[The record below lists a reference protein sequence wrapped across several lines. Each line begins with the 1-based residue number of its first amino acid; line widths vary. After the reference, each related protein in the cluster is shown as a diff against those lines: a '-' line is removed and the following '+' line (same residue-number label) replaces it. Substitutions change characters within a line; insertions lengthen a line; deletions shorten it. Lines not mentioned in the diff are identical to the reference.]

1 MPLFAHRCLSGH
13 TRDVYAHNLLERACR
28 TIVCEACHQTM
39 SPILSLGQALT
50 YFGEKG
56 GGRWIHNLGP
66 EPIRVTSTKQHEDL
80 MKAAGVTW
88 APPRRGM
95 PGQWS

>member
-28 TIVCEACHQTM
+28 TIVCEDCHQTM
-39 SPILSLGQALT
+39 SPILSLGQGLT